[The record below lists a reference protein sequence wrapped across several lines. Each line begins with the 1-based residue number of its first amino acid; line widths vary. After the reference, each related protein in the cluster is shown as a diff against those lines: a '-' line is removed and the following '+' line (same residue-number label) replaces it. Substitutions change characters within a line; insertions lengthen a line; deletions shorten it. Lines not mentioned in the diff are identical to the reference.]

1 MVFIARGTSFFFSKT
16 LMQDMAPLSILAV
29 RFTLSFLILAVIF
42 HRKLLQC
49 RKNELTGGFLLGV
62 LYTVCMVF
70 EMYGLRRIDSG
81 VSSLIENMAIIL
93 VPFYAA
99 VLTKTLPKRKTLL
112 CAALAVAG
120 VGFLSVTQRNLE
132 GGGLGIALASGAAL
146 TYAACILATEKASRN
161 ADPLSVG
168 MIQLGTMGVLSLLLS
183 LGTGA
188 FALPRGGSQ
197 WGLMLLLVLIC
208 SCFGFAFQPL
218 GQKYLPAEA
227 AAVFTVVNPLTA
239 SVMGIVIAGEVMSP
253 AKLIGYVLVLAS
265 LIYYNIP
272 TQIK

>member
-1 MVFIARGTSFFFSKT
+1 M
-16 LMQDMAPLSILAV
+16 SILAV
-29 RFTLSFLILAVIF
+29 RFTVSFLLLAVIF
-42 HRKLLQC
+42 HRKLLHC
-49 RKNELTGGFLLGV
+49 RKNELKGGFLLGV

-70 EMYGLRRIDSG
+70 EMYGLQRIDSG

-112 CAALAVAG
+112 CAALAVVG
-120 VGFLSVTQRNLE
+120 VGFLSVTQRNLN

-161 ADPLSVG
+161 ADPISVG

-183 LGTGA
+183 LGTGTCS
-188 FALPRGGSQ
+188 LPQGGCQ

-239 SVMGIVIAGEVMSP
+239 SVMGIVIAGESVS
-253 AKLIGYVLVLAS
+253 ASKLIGYILVLTS
-265 LIYYNIP
+265 LVFYNIP
-272 TQIK
+272 TQFKRSEP